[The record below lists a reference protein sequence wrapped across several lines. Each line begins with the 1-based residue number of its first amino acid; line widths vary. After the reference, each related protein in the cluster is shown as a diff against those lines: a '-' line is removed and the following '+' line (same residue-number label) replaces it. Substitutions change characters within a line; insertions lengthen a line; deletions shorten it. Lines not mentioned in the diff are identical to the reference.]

1 LPENIKRLTKPY
13 GIKCILHKL
22 VSIVTKTHHVG
33 LAGTSQVKF
42 FFTKIY
48 LFFKTLISHYDL
60 GTCFRTWLPVDIFFS
75 ESYNLE
81 DFSTYGASKTD
92 GLRVRQMVNYMAEL
106 LLEVSY

>member
-1 LPENIKRLTKPY
+1 MHSSQAGIHCDKNTSCGFSWYVTSENFL
-13 GIKCILHKL
+13 
-22 VSIVTKTHHVG
+22 
-33 LAGTSQVKF
+33 
-42 FFTKIY
+42 TKIY
-48 LFFKTLISHYDL
+48 FFFKTLISHYDL